1 MAADGVPGIPAQCD
15 SGPADDFQIHG
26 ESQAAAKHHDHNGN
40 LAAHIV
46 GYARR
51 GQVIRKQAESRIAET
66 GNGMEDGV
74 PPERVSLQPRN
85 MSPGKIEA
93 YGAQRFHPERDGNNI
108 LDEPVYLGNAFFIQ
122 QVADGYFGTQAQP
135 LANHQGDEISERHD
149 AESSHLEKHQQNGLS
164 VIGEVFMN
172 IQGDQPRDA
181 DGAGADEIGVRGG
194 KDDAVLG
201 SSRRH
206 EKSSSQRNE
215 GNQGKQEKKG
225 GTNAREVEA
234 PVPAGDAEKIF
245 LEVQQRG
252 GSVAE
257 AERAENV
264 LKLYFGDKGGMEKV
278 ACQHD
283 QNHQPQPQFYP
294 PGVADGPGKPFFPQN
309 ADDARELAQHQE
321 GENFAEIAQGKLVFM
336 NFPEAVPPQQ
346 PHQCGQC
353 AQAEPHFHDL
363 KTVQ

>member
-1 MAADGVPGIPAQCD
+1 
-15 SGPADDFQIHG
+15 
-26 ESQAAAKHHDHNGN
+26 
-40 LAAHIV
+40 
-46 GYARR
+46 
-51 GQVIRKQAESRIAET
+51 
-66 GNGMEDGV
+66 
-74 PPERVSLQPRN
+74 
-85 MSPGKIEA
+85 
-93 YGAQRFHPERDGNNI
+93 
-108 LDEPVYLGNAFFIQ
+108 
-122 QVADGYFGTQAQP
+122 
-135 LANHQGDEISERHD
+135 
-149 AESSHLEKHQQNGLS
+149 
-164 VIGEVFMN
+164 MN

-294 PGVADGPGKPFFPQN
+294 PGVANGPGKPFFPQN